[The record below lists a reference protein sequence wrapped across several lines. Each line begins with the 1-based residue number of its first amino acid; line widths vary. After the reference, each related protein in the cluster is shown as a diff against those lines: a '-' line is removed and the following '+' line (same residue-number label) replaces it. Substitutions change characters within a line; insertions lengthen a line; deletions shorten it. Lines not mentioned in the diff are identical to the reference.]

1 MGQVSIADTEIKSLN
16 LKAFGSTQEGPRRLW
31 EPALIRFLKSR
42 HEAKYVSLA
51 NHHSLSLAEN
61 SEAAASPNA
70 ITGPAFQT
78 KLFASCLSGIWKPF
92 AMLSRRLNA
101 PASISFPA
109 TRNDGFNFKYL
120 EILMSLQ
127 SSTKIRHS
135 FSNCHFSSF
144 EQAAAILRQYSIPCS
159 KIPALNAWANS

>member
-1 MGQVSIADTEIKSLN
+1 MFE
-16 LKAFGSTQEGPRRLW
+16 STREGPRRLW
-31 EPALIRFLKSR
+31 EPTLIRFLKSK

-61 SEAAASPNA
+61 SEATASTNA

-78 KLFASCLSGIWKPF
+78 KLFASFLNGIWRAF
-92 AMLSRRLNA
+92 AMLSSRLNA
-101 PASISFPA
+101 PASMFFPA

-127 SSTKIRHS
+127 SSAKIRHS
-135 FSNCHFSSF
+135 FSNCHFSSRGAPHLLETLGGKAQRF
-144 EQAAAILRQYSIPCS
+144 PILTG
-159 KIPALNAWANS
+159 